1 MNMPK
6 KYDLGR
12 KVTLSKSGRW
22 RIGTAVPAGQQ
33 DLLEA
38 DKGGSTFLWHTGL
51 VLIIIKVLLKIC

>member
-38 DKGGSTFLWHTGL
+38 DKGGSTFL
-51 VLIIIKVLLKIC
+51 